1 MIASYQF
8 KYWVFGVPGQQMGR
22 ELRASP
28 VVFLKWLMGLFYL
41 AWVDACTTGANRCM
55 ECTRSQPPN
64 MGRFILIKII
74 FMWKE
79 EEEERD
85 GKHQVTHASVRLWRT
100 KRIFIWMAH
109 RKSRPTTGDWRNWLN
124 CIFLYAYI
132 ASVSR
137 PTTTHALKAYSR
149 RHWQV
154 AVGVCQFVSLR
165 SEIENEWRSSGTTS
179 RICELIREQRRSEDE
194 TVTRLWTMGLL
205 PSGLWAYLYI
215 YTCIHVITFHET
227 GARPL
232 SGLPGLSLLLA
243 NQSMD
248 GLRT

>member
-1 MIASYQF
+1 MIASYQL

-55 ECTRSQPPN
+55 ECARSQPPN
-64 MGRFILIKII
+64 MSRFIPIKII

-79 EEEERD
+79 EEEER
-85 GKHQVTHASVRLWRT
+85 GKKHQVTHASVRLWRT
-100 KRIFIWMAH
+100 KRIFIWMSH
-109 RKSRPTTGDWRNWLN
+109 RKSRPTIGDWRNWLN

-137 PTTTHALKAYSR
+137 PTTTHALKLIAGGTGKLR
-149 RHWQV
+149 L
-154 AVGVCQFVSLR
+154 GFVSLSLR
-165 SEIENEWRSSGTTS
+165 NEIENEWRSGGTTS
-179 RICELIREQRRSEDE
+179 RICELKREQRRSEDE
-194 TVTRLWTMGLL
+194 TVTRLCTMGLL
-205 PSGLWAYLYI
+205 PSGLSAYLYI
-215 YTCIHVITFHET
+215 YTCIHVIMFHET

-232 SGLPGLSLLLA
+232 GGLPSLSLLLA